1 MITEIKG
8 CDLPLEAKIMM
19 YRCCECGN
27 LFEEGEQAVW
37 EERHGLDTPPYEK
50 FSGCPICKGDYEE
63 VHQCKECG
71 EWYTEDE
78 LYEGLCEKC
87 LRETINY
94 DTFFEY
100 CEANKDEQYL
110 DIFVMSEL
118 LGGMD
123 CPKNVS
129 YEFNELMVDT
139 YKERVEQIKRDKQM
153 FGKTYGEIIDAC
165 IRFIMDDDGSIGRE
179 NYADWLNNKKEVK

>member
-1 MITEIKG
+1 
-8 CDLPLEAKIMM
+8 MM
-19 YRCCECGN
+19 YRCESCGH
-27 LFEEGEQAVW
+27 LFEDGEQAVW
-37 EERHGLDTPPYEK
+37 EETHGLDCGPYEK
-50 FSGCPICKGDYEE
+50 WSGCPLCRGGYEE

-71 EWYTEDE
+71 DWHTENE
-78 LYEGLCEKC
+78 LYDGWCEKC

-129 YEFNELMVDT
+129 YEFHQLMIWV
-139 YKERVEQIKRDKQM
+139 Y
-153 FGKTYGEIIDAC
+153 KTYIQADCTCEPLTKC

-179 NYADWLNNKKEVK
+179 NYADWLNKREVK

>member
-1 MITEIKG
+1 
-8 CDLPLEAKIMM
+8 M
-19 YRCCECGN
+19 YNRIVKCTDCGYV
-27 LFEEGEQAVW
+27 F
-37 EERHGLDTPPYEK
+37 
-50 FSGCPICKGDYEE
+50 DYEDRTVVKE
-63 VHQCKECG
+63 SHGFDDGLCETFSCCPNCGGDFEDAVECHECG
-71 EWYTEDE
+71 EAFTEDE
-78 LYEGLCEKC
+78 IYGDKWCEKC

-123 CPKNVS
+123 CPDNVS
-129 YEFNELMVDT
+129 LDFHQLMIET
-139 YKERVEQIKRDKQM
+139 YKRRVADAKLLE
-153 FGKTYGEIIDAC
+153 GKCEFLVDC

-179 NYADWLNNKKEVK
+179 NYADWLNSKKEVK

>member
-1 MITEIKG
+1 
-8 CDLPLEAKIMM
+8 MM
-19 YRCCECGN
+19 FKCESCGH

-37 EERHGLDTPPYEK
+37 YENQGECHGVTAMER
-50 FSGCPICKGDYEE
+50 FSGCPLCHDDYNE
-63 VHQCKECG
+63 VYQCNECG
-71 EWYTEDE
+71 DWHYADE
-78 LYEGLCEKC
+78 LYSGWCEKC

-129 YEFNELMVDT
+129 WEFHDLMAQE

-153 FGKTYGEIIDAC
+153 FGKTYGEFIDAC

-179 NYADWLNNKKEVK
+179 NYADWLNKREVK

>member
-1 MITEIKG
+1 
-8 CDLPLEAKIMM
+8 M
-19 YRCCECGN
+19 YKCENCGH

-50 FSGCPICKGDYEE
+50 WDGCPICKGGYEE
-63 VHQCKECG
+63 VHQCQECN
-71 EWYTEDE
+71 EWHTDEE
-78 LYEGLCEKC
+78 LYDGWCEKC

-110 DIFVMSEL
+110 DIFVTEVL
-118 LGGMD
+118 LD
-123 CPKNVS
+123 TKCPDKVS
-129 YEFNELMVDT
+129 WDFHQLMIKY
-139 YKERVEQIKRDKQM
+139 YKECVDAVTSWEKLM
-153 FGKTYGEIIDAC
+153 GKKHVDDFLVDC

-179 NYADWLNNKKEVK
+179 NYADWLNSKKEVK

>member
-8 CDLPLEAKIMM
+8 SDLPLEAKSMM
-19 YRCCECGN
+19 YRCENCGH
-27 LFEEGEQAVW
+27 LFEEGEQSVW
-37 EERHGLDTPPYEK
+37 HENYGAEIGGEMFD
-50 FSGCPICKGDYEE
+50 GCPMCKGGYEE

-71 EWYTEDE
+71 DWHYEDE
-78 LYEGLCEKC
+78 LYDGWCEKC

-94 DTFFEY
+94 DTFFDY

-110 DIFVMSEL
+110 DIFVMAEL

-123 CPKNVS
+123 GHKNVS
-129 YEFNELMVDT
+129 YEFHNLM
-139 YKERVEQIKRDKQM
+139 IKLYEDKVG
-153 FGKTYGEIIDAC
+153 FFKFFEGATGRKASDEFLSSC

-179 NYADWLNNKKEVK
+179 NYADWLNKREVK

>member
-1 MITEIKG
+1 
-8 CDLPLEAKIMM
+8 MM

-37 EERHGLDTPPYEK
+37 EERHGLDSPPYETW
-50 FSGCPICKGDYEE
+50 SGCPVCRGDYEE
-63 VHQCKECG
+63 VHQCKGCG
-71 EWYTEDE
+71 DWHSDDE
-78 LYEGLCEKC
+78 LYDGWCEKC

-110 DIFVMSEL
+110 DTFVMCEILNCEYVPKISSE
-118 LGGMD
+118 
-123 CPKNVS
+123 
-129 YEFNELMVDT
+129 EFHQLMCRT
-139 YKERVEQIKRDKQM
+139 YWERVSEIQRERKV
-153 FGKTYGEIIDAC
+153 FGKSFSEIIDAC

-179 NYADWLNNKKEVK
+179 IYAEWLNKKEVK

>member
-1 MITEIKG
+1 
-8 CDLPLEAKIMM
+8 MM

-37 EERHGLDTPPYEK
+37 EETHGLDSPPYEK
-50 FSGCPICKGDYEE
+50 WSGCPVCKGDYEE

-71 EWYTEDE
+71 DWHTDDE
-78 LYEGLCEKC
+78 LYDGWCEKC
-87 LRETINY
+87 LRKTIDY

-100 CEANKDEQYL
+100 CEANKDERYL

-129 YEFNELMVDT
+129 YEFHQLMIDT
-139 YKERVEQIKRDKQM
+139 YKERIEAIKAALTDEYRKC
-153 FGKTYGEIIDAC
+153 IDILPSC
-165 IRFIMDDDGSIGRE
+165 IRFIMDDDGYSGRE
-179 NYADWLNNKKEVK
+179 NYAYWLNNRKVVK

>member
-1 MITEIKG
+1 MNRQCKCNSCGYVFDYEDRTVVKESHG
-8 CDLPLEAKIMM
+8 FDDGFYETFSCCPNCGGDFEDAAD
-19 YRCCECGN
+19 CCECGEA
-27 LFEEGEQAVW
+27 F
-37 EERHGLDTPPYEK
+37 
-50 FSGCPICKGDYEE
+50 
-63 VHQCKECG
+63 
-71 EWYTEDE
+71 TENE
-78 LYEGLCEKC
+78 LYDGWCEKC

-123 CPKNVS
+123 CPDNVS
-129 YEFNELMVDT
+129 YEFHELMVDT
-139 YKERVEQIKRDKQM
+139 YKERVEQIKRDKAM
-153 FGKTYGEIIDAC
+153 FGKTYAEILDAC

-179 NYADWLNNKKEVK
+179 NYADWLNKREVK

>member
-1 MITEIKG
+1 MMFKC
-8 CDLPLEAKIMM
+8 CD
-19 YRCCECGN
+19 CGH
-27 LFEEGEQAVW
+27 LFEDGEQAIW
-37 EERHGLDTPPYEK
+37 YENQGECHGRIAMEK
-50 FSGCPICKGDYEE
+50 FGGCPMCKGDYEE
-63 VHQCKECG
+63 VYQCKECE
-71 EWYTEDE
+71 EWHCEDE
-78 LYEGLCEKC
+78 LYEGWCEKC

-123 CPKNVS
+123 CPNNVS
-129 YEFNELMVDT
+129 YEFHELMVDT

-165 IRFIMDDDGSIGRE
+165 IRFIMDDDGSIGIE
-179 NYADWLNNKKEVK
+179 NYADWLNNREAK

>member
-1 MITEIKG
+1 MNRQCKCTSCGYVFDYEDAGGVIENHWLDGEYMGSETFLVCPNCGGDFE
-8 CDLPLEAKIMM
+8 DAAD
-19 YRCCECGN
+19 CCECGEA
-27 LFEEGEQAVW
+27 F
-37 EERHGLDTPPYEK
+37 
-50 FSGCPICKGDYEE
+50 
-63 VHQCKECG
+63 
-71 EWYTEDE
+71 TEDE
-78 LYEGLCEKC
+78 LYSGWCEKC

-123 CPKNVS
+123 CPNNVS
-129 YEFNELMVDT
+129 YEFHGLMVDT
-139 YKERVEQIKRDKQM
+139 YIERVEQIKRDKAM
-153 FGKTYGEIIDAC
+153 FGKTYAEIIDAC

-179 NYADWLNNKKEVK
+179 NYADWLNSKKEVK

>member
-1 MITEIKG
+1 MNRQCKCT
-8 CDLPLEAKIMM
+8 D
-19 YRCCECGN
+19 CGYV
-27 LFEEGEQAVW
+27 F
-37 EERHGLDTPPYEK
+37 
-50 FSGCPICKGDYEE
+50 DYEDRAVVKE
-63 VHQCKECG
+63 SHGFDDGFCETFSCCPNCGGDFEDAVECHECG
-71 EWYTEDE
+71 EVFTENEIYGDKW
-78 LYEGLCEKC
+78 CEKC

-123 CPKNVS
+123 CPKWISV
-129 YEFNELMVDT
+129 EFHQLIIEE
-139 YKERVEQIKRDKQM
+139 YKKRVEWAKKH
-153 FGKTYGEIIDAC
+153 KEIDGFIDTC

-179 NYADWLNNKKEVK
+179 NYADWLNSKKEVK

>member
-1 MITEIKG
+1 MNRTCKCTDCGYVFDFEDRTVVKESHG
-8 CDLPLEAKIMM
+8 FDDGFYETFSCCPNCGGDFEDAAD
-19 YRCCECGN
+19 CCECGET
-27 LFEEGEQAVW
+27 F
-37 EERHGLDTPPYEK
+37 
-50 FSGCPICKGDYEE
+50 
-63 VHQCKECG
+63 
-71 EWYTEDE
+71 TENE
-78 LYEGLCEKC
+78 LYSGWCEKC

-123 CPKNVS
+123 CPNNVS
-129 YEFNELMVDT
+129 YEFHNLM
-139 YKERVEQIKRDKQM
+139 IKLYEDKVG
-153 FGKTYGEIIDAC
+153 FFKFFEGATGRKASDEFLPSC

-179 NYADWLNNKKEVK
+179 NYADWLNEREVK

>member
-1 MITEIKG
+1 MNRQCKCTDCGYVFDFEERTVVKESHG
-8 CDLPLEAKIMM
+8 FNDGFCETFSCCPNCGGDFEDAVE
-19 YRCCECGN
+19 CCECGEA
-27 LFEEGEQAVW
+27 F
-37 EERHGLDTPPYEK
+37 
-50 FSGCPICKGDYEE
+50 
-63 VHQCKECG
+63 
-71 EWYTEDE
+71 TEDE
-78 LYEGLCEKC
+78 LYSGWCEKC

-129 YEFNELMVDT
+129 YEFHELMVDT
-139 YKERVEQIKRDKQM
+139 YKERVEQIKRDKAM
-153 FGKTYGEIIDAC
+153 FGKTYAEIIDAC

-179 NYADWLNNKKEVK
+179 NYAEWLNKREVK